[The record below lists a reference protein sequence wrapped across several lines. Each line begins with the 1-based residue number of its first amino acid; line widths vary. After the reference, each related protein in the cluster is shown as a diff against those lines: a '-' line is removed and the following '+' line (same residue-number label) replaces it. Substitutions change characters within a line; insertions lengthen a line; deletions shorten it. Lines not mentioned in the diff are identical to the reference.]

1 MRALATAFVAIAS
14 PTQAPNLGSTFA
26 SSETVDANVAFAASS
41 AGVPAESDFAA
52 EGSYSLAETRKYL
65 SRASV
70 LLAALL
76 HSVTIACN
84 LFAKTDTDLIP

>member
-1 MRALATAFVAIAS
+1 MLALAALFVAIAS
-14 PTQAPNLGSTFA
+14 PTQELNLGSTFA

-41 AGVPAESDFAA
+41 AGVSAESDFAA